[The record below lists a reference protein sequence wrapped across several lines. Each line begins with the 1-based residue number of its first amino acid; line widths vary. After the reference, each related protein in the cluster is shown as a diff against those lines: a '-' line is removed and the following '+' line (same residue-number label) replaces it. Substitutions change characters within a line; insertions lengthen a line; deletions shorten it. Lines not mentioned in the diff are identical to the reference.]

1 MNKCWETQRAFP
13 WHKVE
18 KKRKFLK
25 KSSCV
30 YGQRLDLVLYICE
43 HVQPGWARGLC
54 IVSLSWDFLKPMV
67 AERRE
72 KRDNS
77 PWLQNTDYHLRTMA
91 RNCEILQS
99 IQGNKKCWTCVR
111 INRNYIPAMCSLQ
124 IIDLYDVVVK
134 IIQAQ
139 PV

>member
-13 WHKVE
+13 WHKME
-18 KKRKFLK
+18 KRTFLK
-25 KSSCV
+25 KSSWGV
-30 YGQRLDLVLYICE
+30 YGHRLDLVLCICE
-43 HVQPGWARGLC
+43 PAQPGWARGLG
-54 IVSLSWDFLKPMV
+54 IVSLAWDFLKHMV

-77 PWLQNTDYHLRTMA
+77 PWLQSTDYHLRTMA

-124 IIDLYDVVVK
+124 IIDLYNVVVK
-134 IIQAQ
+134 IIHAQ